1 MFSRIWTNASTKSCS
16 EQIERLRTALRD
28 CDAVVVGAGA
38 GLSTSAGFV
47 YTGERFEK
55 NFSDFAAKYG
65 FQDMYS
71 GGFYPFATPEVH
83 WAYWS
88 RYIYINRYM
97 DFRFGKS
104 GSDYIGLVRETGL
117 DSHGSPP
124 LGQRR
129 SQATLWSDSLRLLQ
143 VLFLL

>member
-16 EQIERLRTALRD
+16 EQIEQLKTALRD

-71 GGFYPFATPEVH
+71 GGFYPFATPEEH
-83 WAYWS
+83 WAYCS
-88 RYIYINRYM
+88 RYIYVNRYM

-104 GSDYIGLVRETGL
+104 GSDYTDLV
-117 DSHGSPP
+117 
-124 LGQRR
+124 
-129 SQATLWSDSLRLLQ
+129 
-143 VLFLL
+143 